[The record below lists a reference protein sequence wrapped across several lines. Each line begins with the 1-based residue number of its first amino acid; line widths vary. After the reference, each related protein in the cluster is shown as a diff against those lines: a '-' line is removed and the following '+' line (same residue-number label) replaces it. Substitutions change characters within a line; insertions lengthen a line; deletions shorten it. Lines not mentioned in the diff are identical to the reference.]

1 MEAWKKK
8 DPVLRIREYLTG
20 VGLLDDSKAQE
31 YEARAKQAVDDA
43 DQFAQEASFPP
54 RGSRTR
60 KRVGRVTSMTTLTN
74 IEAVT
79 RTLAEEMR
87 RDPNIFITGEDVGI
101 RGGVFRAT
109 KGLIEEFGDQRV
121 VDSPLSEL
129 SIVATG
135 IGAALYGLHPV
146 VEIQFADFIA
156 PAFNQIVN
164 EAAKFRYRSNGAWPC
179 PLVIRAPYG
188 GGIGG
193 GLYHSQSI
201 EATYAHI
208 PGLYVVAPATP
219 YDVVGMLRYAVRV
232 NDPVLFLEHK
242 KAYRLIKG
250 QVPDEFYVV
259 PFGKA
264 EIKRA
269 GTDLT
274 VIAYGLMLHLALE
287 AAEHVAANGISVEVL
302 DLRSLN
308 PLDKET
314 ILSSVQKTEQGADRP
329 RRQPDPGTRRGDR
342 GDHRR
347 RSIRILGCTRHA
359 VGRAGRSRRAVQS
372 SAARFLH
379 AECRKDRTGHSKT
392 SGVLGNQ
399 YAVHSIQSETG
410 YCTTER
416 RTLE

>member
-1 MEAWKKK
+1 
-8 DPVLRIREYLTG
+8 
-20 VGLLDDSKAQE
+20 
-31 YEARAKQAVDDA
+31 
-43 DQFAQEASFPP
+43 
-54 RGSRTR
+54 
-60 KRVGRVTSMTTLTN
+60 MTTLTN

-87 RDPNIFITGEDVGI
+87 RDPNIFITGEDVGV

-109 KGLIEEFGDQRV
+109 KGLIEEFGDKRV

-129 SIVATG
+129 SIVAIG

-164 EAAKFRYRSNGAWPC
+164 EAAKLRYRSDGAWPC

-201 EATYAHI
+201 EATYAHV
-208 PGLYVVAPATP
+208 PGLYVVAPSTP

-242 KAYRLIKG
+242 KAYRMIKG
-250 QVPDEFYVV
+250 EVPDDYYAI

-269 GTDLT
+269 GADLT
-274 VIAYGLMLHLALE
+274 VIAYGLMLHLTLE
-287 AAEHVAANGISVEVL
+287 AAQRVAADGISVEVV
-302 DLRSLN
+302 DPRTLN

-314 ILSSVQKTEQGADRP
+314 ILSSVK
-329 RRQPDPGTRRGDR
+329 
-342 GDHRR
+342 
-347 RSIRILGCTRHA
+347 
-359 VGRAGRSRRAVQS
+359 
-372 SAARFLH
+372 
-379 AECRKDRTGHSKT
+379 KT
-392 SGVLGNQ
+392 SKALIVHEDTLTMGLGAEIAAIIAGEAFE
-399 YAVHSIQSETG
+399 YLDAPVMRLGAPDVPAVPFSRPMQDFFMPNADKIEQAIRKLAA
-410 YCTTER
+410 Y
-416 RTLE
+416 